1 LAEKARVFID
11 ASVHVAAARS
21 PTGGSSLVLEMVK
34 AHPSYRGVASR
45 LVLLEAER
53 NIQAKFG
60 EAELARFYR
69 SLADVD
75 PEMVSTPPADSLR
88 DASNLVGEKDAH
100 VLAAA
105 VAANCAFLVTL
116 DRAAFLTE
124 RVLSAGLPLRPL
136 TPGDF
141 LNEVLGRRRR

>member
-1 LAEKARVFID
+1 MAEKALVFID
-11 ASVHVAAARS
+11 ASVYVAAARS
-21 PTGGSSLVLEMVK
+21 QTGGSSLVLEMLK

-60 EAELARFYR
+60 EAELVRFYR
-69 SLADVD
+69 LLGDLD
-75 PEMVSTPPADSLR
+75 PEIVPTPPAGSLR
-88 DASNLVGEKDAH
+88 EASNLVGERDAH

-105 VAANCAFLVTL
+105 LAANCALLVTL

-124 RVLSAGLPLRPL
+124 LVLNAGLPLRPL

-141 LNEVLGRRRR
+141 LNEVLRRR

>member
-1 LAEKARVFID
+1 MAEKARVFID
-11 ASVHVAAARS
+11 ASVYVAAAHS
-21 PTGGSSLVLEMVK
+21 PAGGSSLVLEMLK
-34 AHPSYRGVASR
+34 AHPRYRGVASR

-60 EAELARFYR
+60 EADLARFYR
-69 SLADVD
+69 LLADLD
-75 PEMVSTPPADSLR
+75 PEMVPTPPADALGV
-88 DASNLVGEKDAH
+88 ASALVGEGDAY

-105 VAANCAFLVTL
+105 LAANCAFLVTL

-124 RVLSAGLPLRPL
+124 RVLNAGLPLRPL

-141 LNEVLGRRRR
+141 LNEVLSRR

>member
-1 LAEKARVFID
+1 MAEKVRVFID
-11 ASVHVAAARS
+11 ASVYVAAARS
-21 PTGGSSLVLEMVK
+21 STGGSSLVLQMLS
-34 AHPSYRGVASR
+34 AHPNYRGVASR

-60 EAELARFYR
+60 EADLARFYKL
-69 SLADVD
+69 LADLD
-75 PEMVSTPPADSLR
+75 PEMVPMPPADSLR
-88 DASNLVGEKDAH
+88 EASDLVGEGDAH

-105 VAANCAFLVTL
+105 LASNCTFLVTL

-124 RVLSAGLPLRPL
+124 RVLNAGLPLRPL

-141 LNEVLGRRRR
+141 LNEVLSQR

>member
-1 LAEKARVFID
+1 LAEKARGFID
-11 ASVHVAAARS
+11 ASVYVAAARS
-21 PTGGSSLVLEMVK
+21 PTGGSSLVLEMIK

-60 EAELARFYR
+60 EDELARFYR
-69 SLADVD
+69 SLAEVD
-75 PEMVSTPPADSLR
+75 PEMVQTPPVDSLGV
-88 DASNLVGEKDAH
+88 ASALVGEGDAH

-105 VAANCAFLVTL
+105 LAANCDFLATL

-124 RVLSAGLPLRPL
+124 RVLNAALPLLPL

-141 LNEVLGRRRR
+141 LNEVLGRR

>member
-1 LAEKARVFID
+1 LADKARVFID
-11 ASVHVAAARS
+11 ASVYVAAAHS
-21 PTGGSSLVLEMVK
+21 PTGGSSLLLEVLS
-34 AHPSYRGVASR
+34 AHPSYGGVASR

-60 EAELARFYR
+60 EADLARFYKL
-69 SLADVD
+69 LADLD
-75 PEMVSTPPADSLR
+75 PEMVPTPPADSLGA
-88 DASNLVGEKDAH
+88 ASALVGEGDAH

-124 RVLSAGLPLRPL
+124 RVLNAGLPLRPL

-141 LNEVLGRRRR
+141 LKEVLSQR

>member
-1 LAEKARVFID
+1 LAERARVFID
-11 ASVHVAAARS
+11 ASVYVAAAHS
-21 PTGGSSLVLEMVK
+21 PTGGSSLVLEILS
-34 AHPSYRGVASR
+34 AHPNYRGVASR

-60 EAELARFYR
+60 DADLARFYKL
-69 SLADVD
+69 LADLD
-75 PEMVSTPPADSLR
+75 PEMVPTPLADTLR
-88 DASNLVGEKDAH
+88 VAAALVGEGDAH

-105 VAANCAFLVTL
+105 LAAGCAFLVTL

-124 RVLSAGLPLRPL
+124 RMLSADLPLRSL

-141 LNEVLGRRRR
+141 LNQVLSQR